1 MEKLY
6 STKRHLF
13 WSVAW
18 MLCCIIFLLVGVA
31 ISMAV
36 FCRMTWSHTNGLVI
50 SCVQCDIMEK
60 RYKYP
65 GRRLYFERVT
75 NERILYNFEINGQI
89 YSGVYEESLKA
100 SENWVRGQRRELI
113 SETSKTPVAVWYNP
127 KNPNQNSILKPRLT
141 DLPWW
146 PWLLALISF
155 GGAMQQL
162 QERKNA
168 IRINKELPEA
178 IQKAQVEALKQRL
191 KKMTRK

>member
-6 STKRHLF
+6 STKRHVF
-13 WSVAW
+13 WAAVW

-36 FCRMTWSHTNGLVI
+36 FCRMMWLHTNGLVI
-50 SCVQCDIMEK
+50 SCVQYDTMKK

-75 NERILYNFEINGQI
+75 NERILYNFKINGQI

-100 SENWVRGQRRELI
+100 SENWVRDQRRELI
-113 SETSKTPVAVWYNP
+113 SEASKIPVSVWYNP
-127 KNPNQNSILKPRLT
+127 KNPKQNSIKKTRLT

-155 GGAMQQL
+155 GGSTWQL
-162 QERKNA
+162 QERKDA

-178 IQKAQVEALKQRL
+178 IQKAQVEALKRRL
-191 KKMTRK
+191 KKKTRK

>member
-6 STKRHLF
+6 STKRHIC
-13 WSVAW
+13 WVVVW

-31 ISMAV
+31 SSMAV
-36 FCRMTWSHTNGLVI
+36 FHRMTWVHTNGLVI
-50 SCVQCDIMEK
+50 SCVQYDKTEK

-75 NERILYNFEINGQI
+75 NESISYNFKINEQL
-89 YSGVYEESLKA
+89 YSGVYNESLRA
-100 SENWVRGQRRELI
+100 NENWVSGQRRELI
-113 SETSKTPVAVWYNP
+113 SEASKTPVTVWYNP
-127 KNPNQNSILKPRLT
+127 KDPNQNSIKKTRLT

-155 GGAMQQL
+155 GGAVQQL
-162 QERKNA
+162 QERKDA

-191 KKMTRK
+191 KRLARK